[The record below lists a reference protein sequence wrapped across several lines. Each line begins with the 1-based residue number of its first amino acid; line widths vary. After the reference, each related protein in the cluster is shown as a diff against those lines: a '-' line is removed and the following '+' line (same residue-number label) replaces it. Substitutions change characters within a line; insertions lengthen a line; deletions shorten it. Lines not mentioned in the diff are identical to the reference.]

1 MKLADLQ
8 RRFVASLY
16 GEPAGIEAAIRGAG
30 GIDARGRIAIYR
42 HNLEAGFAKA
52 LALEF
57 PVIAALC
64 GAEYFALLA
73 REFQRA
79 HPSTSGDLHDIGGPF
94 PRYLR
99 QRFGAGDHAYFADV
113 AALEW
118 AREAAARAADD
129 PPLDPAALQ
138 LLAGADAPALR
149 FAVHA
154 SVHLVASCWP
164 VLSVWEAHQGPGD
177 VRSVD
182 LGAGAEYVLVRRGA
196 AGVALERTGSGE
208 HHLLAA
214 LQRGATL
221 GAAYDAALV
230 VDPHFDVAACLRRV
244 LARGVFMGVVRP

>member
-99 QRFGAGDHAYFADV
+99 QRFGAGDHAYLGVV
-113 AALEW
+113 AALYW
-118 AREAAARAADD
+118 A
-129 PPLDPAALQ
+129 
-138 LLAGADAPALR
+138 G
-149 FAVHA
+149 
-154 SVHLVASCWP
+154 
-164 VLSVWEAHQGPGD
+164 
-177 VRSVD
+177 
-182 LGAGAEYVLVRRGA
+182 
-196 AGVALERTGSGE
+196 
-208 HHLLAA
+208 
-214 LQRGATL
+214 
-221 GAAYDAALV
+221 
-230 VDPHFDVAACLRRV
+230 
-244 LARGVFMGVVRP
+244 